1 MIKYIENYL
10 IDSGCDKIQ
19 YMVLKTIKNKY
30 IACLGLG
37 YKLIFKIVRF
47 AHNWDNGIVE

>member
-37 YKLIFKIVRF
+37 YKLILLLIKFLKNVI
-47 AHNWDNGIVE
+47 GST